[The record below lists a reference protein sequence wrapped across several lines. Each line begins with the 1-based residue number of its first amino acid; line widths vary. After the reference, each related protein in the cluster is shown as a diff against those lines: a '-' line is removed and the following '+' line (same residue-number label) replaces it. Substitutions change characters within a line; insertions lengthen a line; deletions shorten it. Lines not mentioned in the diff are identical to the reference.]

1 MAQPGLTP
9 LSLDELT
16 RQLAKKNGVNP
27 ELAIAVMTKESGGD
41 PGAVGDAGDALGL
54 FQLHEGAAA
63 DVGMSPEDRADPFKN
78 IQGGVQY
85 LGQLRDRYE
94 GDLSK
99 MLQAY
104 NGGMGNV
111 DAGTV
116 SPEASAYADDIMAS
130 ILGGPTQQR
139 AAPSPGDVGPRPVP
153 ESYTPAAFRE
163 GMLAPDPVSGE
174 PNELRARLLDGVAI
188 ATPEESAAFF
198 EQYQHD
204 GWAEVLTGD
213 DSPTGEPIILVNDAK
228 FEEAG
233 APVGYREAMVLG
245 ETLHLLKDRDP
256 MRYARIR
263 EVAEADQN
271 FMDWA
276 HESYEY
282 EQAQG
287 EQREFD
293 PWFEHSRFDQMIG
306 GYIFAGHPAMPS
318 LSDWKRSELPY
329 GPALSVELDQLA
341 ADMGV
346 ELTPERQGTQV
357 GEDIRYVSEHT
368 LPMAGMIYGA
378 FKGGAMGLPMG
389 VPGVFW
395 GAVSGAGVGGIA
407 GEAIN
412 QSIQSLGEWFGLME
426 PTDRDVV
433 QEIIDTGNE
442 GMALEAF
449 GHGLVGMLAPPAIWV
464 WKKGMQPL
472 RAKLATYADE
482 AMREFPT
489 VGDDVAVLP
498 SEVSDSRLLNI
509 AENVAEGSVFGG
521 GQTTKVQAVRAGR
534 AEVRRAGVLDTLA
547 PKVPE
552 AAAAREAGE
561 LGKESIQTAVQ
572 RFRKVERPAW
582 DRVRELADPI
592 PLKETPATDA
602 YVARLTGREVG
613 SLETG
618 SGLRA
623 ARRVANLV
631 GDVGEETAG
640 GYLKGQPIAEM
651 AESVQ
656 IAVRASMAEGA
667 EAAAGEASKF
677 SAGQFTTTISKLNT
691 LRRSLSRSASMDPS
705 KYNAQLGIVKGLIQA
720 TRADLMATLGRTAPE
735 AARAYERAT
744 LITRLG
750 NERLYADAVN
760 KVVGTAP
767 AKIAE
772 MLLTRNNSEA
782 INLVTKAVGRQNM
795 QPLRRVALERL
806 LRRDAVTRELNW
818 KAIATRLDG
827 IGDDTLN
834 ALFPKGQAADIKQFA
849 NLMNDLARTPAG
861 GVGKV
866 GIMLTQWG
874 PLMGVIPALMAGGLP
889 AGGMVLVGPYM
900 LARIM
905 ASKNGAKYLTRGFE
919 APLGSPE
926 AMRMAVYLTRLLQ
939 QQVEA
944 SPAYQAE
951 QARAAEQAA
960 ASAPIGRDD
969 DLGAGDQR

>member
-16 RQLAKKNGVNP
+16 RQLATKNGVNP

-41 PGAVGDAGDALGL
+41 PTAVGDAGDALGL

-63 DVGMSPEDRADPFKN
+63 DVGMSPEDRTDTFKN

-85 LGQLRDRYE
+85 LGQLRDRYD

-116 SPEASAYADDIMAS
+116 SPAASAYADDVMAGL
-130 ILGGPTQQR
+130 LGGPPAQART
-139 AAPSPGDVGPRPVP
+139 PSPGDVGPRPVP
-153 ESYTPAAFRE
+153 ESYTPAMFRE

-174 PNELRARLLDGVAI
+174 PNELRSRLLDGVAI

-228 FEEAG
+228 FEDAG
-233 APVGYREAMVLG
+233 APAGYREAMVLG

-263 EVAEADQN
+263 EVAEADQD

-282 EQAQG
+282 EKSQG

-306 GYIFAGHPAMPS
+306 GYIFAGNPAMPS
-318 LSDWKRSELPY
+318 LADWKRSELPY

-341 ADMGV
+341 DDMGV
-346 ELTPERQGTQV
+346 ELTPEPRRV
-357 GEDIRYVSEHT
+357 GEDVRYVSEHT
-368 LPMAGMIYGA
+368 LPIAGMILGA
-378 FKGGAMGLPMG
+378 FKGGAMGLPAG
-389 VPGVFW
+389 PAGVFF
-395 GAVSGAGVGGIA
+395 GAVAGAGVGGIG
-407 GEAIN
+407 GEAVN
-412 QSIQSLGEWFGLME
+412 QSIQGLGEFFGLME

-433 QEIIDTGNE
+433 QELIDTGNE
-442 GMALEAF
+442 GMQLEAF
-449 GHGLVGMLAPPAIWV
+449 GHGLVGLLAPSAKWV
-464 WKKGMQPL
+464 WRRTMQPL
-472 RAKLATYADE
+472 RSKLATYADE

-498 SEVSDSRLLNI
+498 SEISDSRMLNIMENI
-509 AENVAEGSVFGG
+509 AEGSIFGG
-521 GQTTKVQAVRAGR
+521 GQTTAVQATRAGL
-534 AEVRRAGVLDTLA
+534 AEGKVAAKLTTLA
-547 PKVPE
+547 PKVE
-552 AAAAREAGE
+552 AAAAARESGE
-561 LGKESIQTAVQ
+561 LVKTSIDDAIAN
-572 RFRKVERPAW
+572 FRRIERPAW
-582 DRVRELADPI
+582 EKVRELADPI
-592 PLKETPATDA
+592 QLELTPVTDA
-602 YVARLTGREVG
+602 YIARLTGREVG
-613 SLETG
+613 SLEAGTG
-618 SGLRA
+618 VRA

-631 GDVGEETAG
+631 GDVAETVPEG
-640 GYLKGQPIAEM
+640 RGYLSGQPIAEM

-656 IAVRASMAEGA
+656 IAVRQAMAETA
-667 EAAAGEASKF
+667 ETVERMTAGE
-677 SAGQFTTTISKLNT
+677 FTNTISKLNT
-691 LRRSLSRSASMDPS
+691 LGRSLRRSAAMDPS

-720 TRADLMATLGRTAPE
+720 TREDLMVTLARTSPE
-735 AARAYERAT
+735 AVRAYERAT
-744 LITRLG
+744 MISRLG
-750 NERLYADAVN
+750 NQRLYNKAVN
-760 KVVGTAP
+760 KIAGAEP

-772 MLLTRNNSEA
+772 MLLTRNNSTTV
-782 INLVTKAVGRQNM
+782 NQVTKAVGRQNM
-795 QPLRRVALERL
+795 QPLRRVALERI
-806 LRRDAVTRELNW
+806 LRPDAVTKELNW
-818 KAIATRLDG
+818 AAIARRLDG
-827 IGDDTLN
+827 IGDDTLT
-834 ALFPKGQAADIKQFA
+834 ALFPKGQAGDIKQLA
-849 NLMNDLARTPAG
+849 TLMNNLARTPAG
-861 GVGKV
+861 GIGKV

-874 PLMGVIPALMAGGLP
+874 PLMGLAPAIYTGSVPGGLT
-889 AGGMVLVGPYM
+889 VLVGPWM

-905 ASKNGAKYLTRGFE
+905 SSRHGAKYLTRGFE

-939 QQVEA
+939 QQVEDT
-944 SPAYQAE
+944 PAYQA
-951 QARAAEQAA
+951 QQDRAAEQAA
-960 ASAPIGRDD
+960 AMAPIGRDD